1 MDSVTLFDSVQ
12 KNEGEEKRQKRE
24 GKFNMNG
31 MEILELQS
39 PTSSK
44 RLIQELLHQ
53 SQKGWR
59 EQDLVS
65 RHHRTNGEGVK
76 MPVDDISQVE
86 GREGRLGG
94 PRPRLQYLVDH
105 AVPPK

>member
-1 MDSVTLFDSVQ
+1 MASVTLFGRIQ
-12 KNEGEEKRQKRE
+12 KNEGEGKHLKRE
-24 GKFNMNG
+24 VKYNAKG

-44 RLIQELLHQ
+44 RQIRELLRR

-65 RHHRTNGEGVK
+65 RHHRTNGKGVQI
-76 MPVDDISQVE
+76 PVGDISQVE

-94 PRPRLQYLVDH
+94 QRSRLQYLVNC
-105 AVPPK
+105 AVPLE